1 MDDKE
6 RLNRLFS
13 ALSQMNEIYQGHA
26 DLEQARNLAQ
36 DALETLRPLYD
47 ELDAAATK
55 QPLKRGD

>member
-1 MDDKE
+1 
-6 RLNRLFS
+6 
-13 ALSQMNEIYQGHA
+13 MNEIYQGHA